1 MQAKLIEQGVHM
13 SFWNCEGMQTSPEVF
28 IKLRVRVEEDAVIL
42 AQLVD
47 RILPAAKDDP
57 DTWLPVPA
65 LLLHPGI
72 DSRMCLH
79 DCVRPWFPPLDGL
92 QHISQP
98 LSIALP

>member
-1 MQAKLIEQGVHM
+1 
-13 SFWNCEGMQTSPEVF
+13 MQTSPEVF